1 MNQELDSYNSRKTRL
16 EDELAVS
23 QVKREAVI
31 LHEQLAQAEAKRD
44 KLAEEARQRGTPAQE
59 RERLL
64 AQVKE
69 DNAEI
74 SIMERHITEAGDKLR
89 QVQEEM
95 GQLDMDLEDNMSE
108 RNQKYR
114 ELKKREETMDAF
126 LGTFETNK
134 EEELERLQS
143 LEEQITRMLGT
154 MSTSLETA
162 GHLPSSQTF
171 SGMKDDLAF
180 KEGELEKSKN
190 TLEGLSREHQQLA
203 LNLEKIEALEE
214 KIQAEMT
221 TLKEKM
227 SLMDEEIVTFTDLDK
242 LRREAEEKRRSLEE
256 EQEELNSR
264 REGVMQNLHEVQL
277 SYESVKVVSSCT
289 NVPCSVEVTH

>member
-1 MNQELDSYNSRKTRL
+1 MNVRVKLEAMNQELDSYNSRKTRL

-31 LHEQLAQAEAKRD
+31 LHEQLAEAEAKRD
-44 KLAEEARQRGTPAQE
+44 KLAEEERRRGTPAQE

-74 SIMERHITEAGDKLR
+74 SIMERHIAEAGDKLR

-126 LGTFETNK
+126 PGSFESNM

-143 LEEQITRMLGT
+143 LGEQITRMLST
-154 MSTSLETA
+154 MSSNLETA
-162 GHLPSSQTF
+162 GLLVFGS
-171 SGMKDDLAF
+171 
-180 KEGELEKSKN
+180 
-190 TLEGLSREHQQLA
+190 
-203 LNLEKIEALEE
+203 EAPRPATPP
-214 KIQAEMT
+214 IPRPTAT
-221 TLKEKM
+221 PDTD
-227 SLMDEEIVTFTDLDK
+227 SVT
-242 LRREAEEKRRSLEE
+242 LRRPQSAPRLPTSLSASSTRSTPPTTSCSTLRSTPTSPTGTFLSPTPHKTVKR
-256 EQEELNSR
+256 
-264 REGVMQNLHEVQL
+264 
-277 SYESVKVVSSCT
+277 
-289 NVPCSVEVTH
+289 